1 MQFFGNQKIKIV
13 NLDLKRLNVTIF
25 TFKSYHRKRVNNMYK
40 HLTQEERYHISA
52 LKKANF
58 NQKYIANEIGKCE
71 STISRE
77 LKRNSSSQI
86 KNYSAKS
93 ANKVAVTRRRYA
105 SQKSNLK
112 LDIKAK
118 DIITKFIEEDW
129 SPEQISKRL
138 NEENKLSISHTKIY
152 QFIYENG
159 SNGGKLYTHLRFHH
173 TGHRR
178 AKYGCKYNSGI
189 KDRVSISQR
198 PDVVDEKTRQG
209 DWEID
214 TIIGTNKKGA
224 ITTCVDRVSL
234 LSKIS
239 IPTTKEANQVEAEIT
254 RILSPIKDK
263 IHTITTDNGLE
274 FSNHKNISKALNCEY
289 YFCHPYSSWE
299 RGLNEYTNSLIRQYL
314 PKGTSFE
321 NITPEY
327 IKMIEDKL
335 NNRPRKTL
343 NWRTPN
349 EVFYGLEIAA

>member
-1 MQFFGNQKIKIV
+1 MK
-13 NLDLKRLNVTIF
+13 
-25 TFKSYHRKRVNNMYK
+25 YK
-40 HLTQEERYHISA
+40 YLTQEERYHIDA

-58 NQKYIANEIGKCE
+58 SQKDIAIKIGISE

-77 LKRNSSSQI
+77 LKRNSSIQRKS
-86 KNYSAKS
+86 YSAKTAHNIS
-93 ANKVAVTRRRYA
+93 VLRRRYV
-105 SQKSNLK
+105 SKKSNLK
-112 LDIKAK
+112 LDTKSKKIIKEYIK
-118 DIITKFIEEDW
+118 KDW

-138 NEENKLSISHTKIY
+138 KLENKLDISYVRIY
-152 QFIYENG
+152 QFIEQDKRQ
-159 SNGGKLYTHLRFHH
+159 GGDLYTHLRFYH

-178 AKYGCKYNSGI
+178 AKYGGKYNGGI

-198 PDVVDEKTRQG
+198 PAIVDEKIRQG

-239 IPTTKEANQVEAEIT
+239 IPTTKKANEVEEEII
-254 RILSPIKDK
+254 RLLSPFKGK
-263 IHTITTDNGLE
+263 IYTITTDNGFE
-274 FSNHKNISKALNCEY
+274 FSNHKNISKSLDCDY

-299 RGLNEYTNSLIRQYL
+299 RGLNEYTNGLIRQYI

-321 NITPEY
+321 DITPEF

-335 NNRPRKTL
+335 NNRPRKSL
-343 NWRTPN
+343 NWKTPN
-349 EVFYGLEIAA
+349 EIFYGLEIAA